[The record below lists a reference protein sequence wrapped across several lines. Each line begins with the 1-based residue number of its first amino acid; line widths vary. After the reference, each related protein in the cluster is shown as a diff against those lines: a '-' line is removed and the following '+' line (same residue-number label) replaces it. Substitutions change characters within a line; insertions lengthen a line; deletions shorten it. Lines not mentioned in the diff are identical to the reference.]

1 MYRMPGKQTTA
12 IWTALEVLLL
22 SVCKSPTLSLTFHQT
37 QISWPFFYYFSIC
50 FVSFHII
57 FVQAVFFHVNLGF
70 REKKKTLR
78 KRVYNHGDSC
88 LLRFTHTYA
97 NYPFHLADFAGDK
110 NVAFHYP
117 DVCLFVHPFY
127 FDNQDFISFKLQTS
141 FQRFNARKVM
151 RNAVTD
157 YKSRNTL

>member
-1 MYRMPGKQTTA
+1 MNGFNCNLNCARSCFVISMQITYPFA
-12 IWTALEVLLL
+12 YFPSNSNI
-22 SVCKSPTLSLTFHQT
+22 LT
-37 QISWPFFYYFSIC
+37 FFYYFSSC

-57 FVQAVFFHVNLGF
+57 FVQAVFFHVILGF
-70 REKKKTLR
+70 QEKKKTLR
-78 KRVYNHGDSC
+78 KRFVYNHGDSC

-157 YKSRNTL
+157 YNSRNTL